1 MVAVLACVL
10 PAVWYWAAY
19 QQGGDHFLDLVLE
32 ENVYR
37 FLGKMTY
44 ASHENP
50 AWYNVMTV
58 LAGYAPYTLLGLVS
72 LFFLRYRKPQGR
84 VRTWWSRFV
93 AYIRNM
99 DDARLYSLLCIV
111 IIFTFYCIPKSKR
124 SVYLLPIYPFI
135 AYFLAEYIIYLRHRH
150 LNALRVF
157 GSIMASLAVLLL
169 LVFGAVRM
177 GWVPDSLFAG
187 RHAAENIAYMHALED
202 FPLTVFAVLGVL
214 VPVAAACWYFHVQ
227 RRNAA
232 DNGII
237 YAFIAV
243 IFSIFFA
250 LDGVYQPVILNVKSD
265 RAVAEEV
272 RRIVPEGRLYS
283 FRTDVVEGNR
293 MHPFTVNF
301 YLGDRMVPFDCFTPP
316 AEGYVFM
323 GGEMAAPFL
332 ERYGAEF
339 SLEEVYASNH
349 RSCDDKR
356 YNILYRFSRKQA
368 EP

>member
-1 MVAVLACVL
+1 
-10 PAVWYWAAY
+10 
-19 QQGGDHFLDLVLE
+19 
-32 ENVYR
+32 
-37 FLGKMTY
+37 MTY

-58 LAGYAPYTLLGLVS
+58 VAGYAPYTLLGLVS

-202 FPLTVFAVLGVL
+202 FPVDGIRGPRCTGSRGGGLLVF
-214 VPVAAACWYFHVQ
+214 PCPAA
-227 RRNAA
+227 
-232 DNGII
+232 
-237 YAFIAV
+237 
-243 IFSIFFA
+243 
-250 LDGVYQPVILNVKSD
+250 
-265 RAVAEEV
+265 
-272 RRIVPEGRLYS
+272 
-283 FRTDVVEGNR
+283 
-293 MHPFTVNF
+293 
-301 YLGDRMVPFDCFTPP
+301 
-316 AEGYVFM
+316 
-323 GGEMAAPFL
+323 
-332 ERYGAEF
+332 
-339 SLEEVYASNH
+339 
-349 RSCDDKR
+349 
-356 YNILYRFSRKQA
+356 
-368 EP
+368 

>member
-1 MVAVLACVL
+1 M
-10 PAVWYWAAY
+10 
-19 QQGGDHFLDLVLE
+19 
-32 ENVYR
+32 
-37 FLGKMTY
+37 
-44 ASHENP
+44 
-50 AWYNVMTV
+50 
-58 LAGYAPYTLLGLVS
+58 
-72 LFFLRYRKPQGR
+72 RYRKPQGR

-214 VPVAAACWYFHVQ
+214 VPVAAACWYFRVQ

-265 RAVAEEV
+265 R
-272 RRIVPEGRLYS
+272 RQ
-283 FRTDVVEGNR
+283 VVFLPYRCG
-293 MHPFTVNF
+293 
-301 YLGDRMVPFDCFTPP
+301 
-316 AEGYVFM
+316 
-323 GGEMAAPFL
+323 GGEPH
-332 ERYGAEF
+332 
-339 SLEEVYASNH
+339 ASVH
-349 RSCDDKR
+349 GQ
-356 YNILYRFSRKQA
+356 LLFG
-368 EP
+368 

>member
-1 MVAVLACVL
+1 M
-10 PAVWYWAAY
+10 
-19 QQGGDHFLDLVLE
+19 
-32 ENVYR
+32 
-37 FLGKMTY
+37 
-44 ASHENP
+44 
-50 AWYNVMTV
+50 
-58 LAGYAPYTLLGLVS
+58 
-72 LFFLRYRKPQGR
+72 
-84 VRTWWSRFV
+84 

-157 GSIMASLAVLLL
+157 GSIMAALAVLLL

-214 VPVAAACWYFHVQ
+214 VPVAAACWYFRVQ

-243 IFSIFFA
+243 IFPS
-250 LDGVYQPVILNVKSD
+250 
-265 RAVAEEV
+265 
-272 RRIVPEGRLYS
+272 
-283 FRTDVVEGNR
+283 
-293 MHPFTVNF
+293 
-301 YLGDRMVPFDCFTPP
+301 
-316 AEGYVFM
+316 
-323 GGEMAAPFL
+323 
-332 ERYGAEF
+332 
-339 SLEEVYASNH
+339 SL
-349 RSCDDKR
+349 RSTGCT
-356 YNILYRFSRKQA
+356 S
-368 EP
+368 PSS